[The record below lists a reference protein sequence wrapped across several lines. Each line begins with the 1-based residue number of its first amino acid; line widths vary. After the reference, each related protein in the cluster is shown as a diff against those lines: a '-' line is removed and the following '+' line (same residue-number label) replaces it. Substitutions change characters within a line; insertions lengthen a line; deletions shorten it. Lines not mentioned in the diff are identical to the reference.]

1 MTPLPRGHWSWRI
14 QFFQRDSSEDPERSV
29 PTIEFFD
36 ELSDTVVAEFQ
47 AILDAVAAGPPPSF
61 SGGGKWEAMR
71 GDMAGFFEVRV
82 SGSDRFG
89 KRLNHRLF
97 CLLVRD
103 DPRLGG
109 PAIVCIG
116 GLSKP
121 LRTAAHPRD
130 YRRIR
135 QLGDE
140 FKLRGTVLQ

>member
-1 MTPLPRGHWSWRI
+1 MTRPLRSSQPWRI
-14 QFFQRDSSEDPERSV
+14 HFFQRNLSEDPKRSV

-82 SGSDRFG
+82 SGNDTAG
-89 KRLNHRLF
+89 KRMNHRLF
-97 CLLVRD
+97 CMLVRD
-103 DPRLGG
+103 DPAIGG
-109 PAIVCIG
+109 SAIVCIG

-121 LRTAAHPRD
+121 LRSAAHPRD

-135 QLGDE
+135 QFGVE
-140 FKLRGTVLQ
+140 FKLRGSVLS